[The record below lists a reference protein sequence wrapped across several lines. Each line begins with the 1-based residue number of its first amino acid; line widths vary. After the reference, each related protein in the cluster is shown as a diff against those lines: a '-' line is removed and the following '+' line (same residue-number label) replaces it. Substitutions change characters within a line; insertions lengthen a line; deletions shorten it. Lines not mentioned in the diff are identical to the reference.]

1 MLSQTS
7 TLTDLQS
14 SVANVAAN
22 VLIGLLYVYKLKPF
36 TPHFSKKTSYKE
48 DDICSRQ
55 LFTCPSVTIKPPN
68 RRNQE
73 VEQDGVND
81 NQPDIVSL
89 SFSEFDGKENYN

>member
-14 SVANVAAN
+14 SVANIAAS

-55 LFTCPSVTIKPPN
+55 LFICPSVTIEPPN
-68 RRNQE
+68 RWNQE
-73 VEQDGVND
+73 VEQEGVNG

-89 SFSEFDGKENYN
+89 SFSKFDGKKNYN